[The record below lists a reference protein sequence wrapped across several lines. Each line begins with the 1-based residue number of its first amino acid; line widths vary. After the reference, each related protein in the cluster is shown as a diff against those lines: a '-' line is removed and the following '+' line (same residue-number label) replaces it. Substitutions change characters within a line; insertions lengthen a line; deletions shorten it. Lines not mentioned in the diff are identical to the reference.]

1 MKLLITFH
9 KQCIWPTTAK
19 LGIAAAKASNG
30 KTYIV
35 GRYTPPGN
43 WSGQN
48 AYGTK
53 TNKIMNLAAIEET
66 PAKPSS
72 ECTVVDSDSMSNI
85 SQKFDVPLDDLKS
98 RNPHI
103 EGPDFVVRT
112 GDELKIPYK
121 TSDKVFG
128 VQVL

>member
-1 MKLLITFH
+1 M
-9 KQCIWPTTAK
+9 K

-53 TNKIMNLAAIEET
+53 TNKTMNLAAIEET
-66 PAKPSS
+66 PAEPSS
-72 ECTVVDSDSMSNI
+72 EYTVVDGDLMSNI
-85 SQKFDVPLDDLKS
+85 SQKLDVSLDDLKN

-121 TSDKVFG
+121 TSDKLFG